1 MNNFVHNGYF
11 SSAKLDKEVSNIL
24 DQELNRQK
32 THIELIAS
40 ENYVS
45 KAVLNALGSIFNN
58 KSVEGYPFKR
68 YYSGVEFS
76 DNLENLAID
85 RAKKLFRC
93 QYANVQPHS
102 GSQANHAAYMAL
114 LQPGDKILSME
125 LSSGGHLSHGAK
137 PNFSSRVYKFYNYGL
152 NSTTDLID
160 YENLEKIAK
169 EKLPKLIIAG
179 GSSYSRIIDFER
191 IGKVAKEI
199 GAFFLVDMAHFSGLV
214 ATGLYP
220 DPFEYAD
227 VVTTTTYKS
236 LRGPRGAMIL
246 SNNLDLGK
254 KIDSAVFP
262 GFQGTPLLTAIA
274 AKAICFSECLRPE
287 FKIYNKAVLEN
298 AFLLSKILRE
308 NGLDII
314 SEGTDTGLMVV
325 DLRSTNLKGNEGA
338 ELLDQVGLTCNKN
351 SIPNDPE
358 KPTITSGIR
367 ISTNAG
373 TTRGLGKE
381 EFKIIG
387 DIIVDMLK
395 ASNDKNNIE
404 SKIKL
409 NRTKVSQLCSN
420 FPIY

>member
-1 MNNFVHNGYF
+1 
-11 SSAKLDKEVSNIL
+11 
-24 DQELNRQK
+24 
-32 THIELIAS
+32 
-40 ENYVS
+40 
-45 KAVLNALGSIFNN
+45 
-58 KSVEGYPFKR
+58 
-68 YYSGVEFS
+68 
-76 DNLENLAID
+76 
-85 RAKKLFRC
+85 
-93 QYANVQPHS
+93 
-102 GSQANHAAYMAL
+102 
-114 LQPGDKILSME
+114 
-125 LSSGGHLSHGAK
+125 
-137 PNFSSRVYKFYNYGL
+137 
-152 NSTTDLID
+152 
-160 YENLEKIAK
+160 
-169 EKLPKLIIAG
+169 
-179 GSSYSRIIDFER
+179 
-191 IGKVAKEI
+191 
-199 GAFFLVDMAHFSGLV
+199 MAHFSGLV